1 MCMSP
6 RAPLCKQLHAARLL
20 RRIAAVETQ
29 QKGVLPRGQKK
40 SPPAVH
46 VQKPP
51 HNNNGQ

>member
-20 RRIAAVETQ
+20 RRIAAIETQ

-40 SPPAVH
+40 SPPVH

>member
-1 MCMSP
+1 MCVCR
-6 RAPLCKQLHAARLL
+6 RARLCKQLHAARLL